1 MYGCVY
7 AYERYRSQYM
17 MAMGKIIHGYGT
29 LVSIALGRRS
39 SAVINL
45 SDHFNEKTTGTF
57 VEVV

>member
-1 MYGCVY
+1 
-7 AYERYRSQYM
+7 